1 MYSDL
6 PMMMSIIDECLI
18 QDKQSV
24 EWDGE
29 GVGRHLHGLASSLS
43 LLECHPR
50 GGGGRGEGGGE
61 EGREGGGGGREGRGR
76 GKGGVGGG
84 SENYMYVNV
93 GGHL

>member
-50 GGGGRGEGGGE
+50 GGGGGGGGGGRGE
-61 EGREGGGGGREGRGR
+61 EGREGGGGGEEGRG
-76 GKGGVGGG
+76 GGG
-84 SENYMYVNV
+84 GREEWE
-93 GGHL
+93 GGAKTTCT